1 MDNINDFLAR
11 DIDAPIP
18 EYEDVEPILATVNSA
33 SVNPTSNT
41 CNLVKLDTNNIA
53 QKGSK
58 SNMDNALKEL
68 LNGSITDSYKDA
80 KDISNA
86 RKWCIEGLLYEGQ
99 ISILAGAG
107 GCGKSFLALKITH
120 DLARGIAPLT
130 IGGTTTQE
138 AKSVLF
144 ITAEDDIAELGGRL
158 KIVEKLNK
166 EEIKKS
172 SRIIS
177 LTDKKECY
185 LVDNMGKRTNFYNTL
200 HALIRRD
207 SIDLLILDPLAVIG
221 GLSDENNNVEANLFM
236 QALKELI
243 SNTGNRL
250 AIVLIHHTK
259 KKDNNNKNAS
269 NADDIRGASGLVNGV
284 RLAMNLTYIDNNLKS
299 PNTPYSSIKITKSN
313 SLTTQERKLQENA
326 FYITTK
332 GLEIRETPREENK
345 DKDKEK
351 ELKEEIK
358 RLNEKIEQDKP
369 EQKKPIRAI

>member
-53 QKGSK
+53 QKWSK

-68 LNGSITDSYKDA
+68 LDGSITDSYKDA

-99 ISILAGAG
+99 ISILAGVG

-130 IGGTTTQE
+130 IGGTTTQD

-185 LVDNMGKRTNFYNTL
+185 LVDNMGKITNFYNTL
-200 HALIRRD
+200 HALIKRD
-207 SIDLLILDPLAVIG
+207 SIELLILDPLAVIG

-243 SNTGNRL
+243 ASTGNRL
-250 AIVLIHHTK
+250 SIVLIHHMK

-284 RLAMNLTYIDNNLKS
+284 RLAIILEYKKGLNAPYI
-299 PNTPYSSIKITKSN
+299 PYSSIRITKSN
-313 SLTTQERKLQENA
+313 SLTTEQRKLQENA
-326 FYITTK
+326 FYITST
-332 GLEIRETPREENK
+332 GLEIREKPAEEGNEKSK
-345 DKDKEK
+345 DKKENAIDAN
-351 ELKEEIK
+351 IK
-358 RLNEKIEQDKP
+358 KQKIN
-369 EQKKPIRAI
+369 RVNGAL